1 MKIPKEIYVIIL
13 SLKSKKILDLDIF
26 YNYKI
31 HIPTLEK
38 QQEILAQIE
47 PKEQLIE
54 LLKTNIEQAENQ
66 ANQIME
72 QLFSKD

>member
-1 MKIPKEIYVIIL
+1 MNANINYDNLLVGSTILEIN
-13 SLKSKKILDLDIF
+13 STNLKK
-26 YNYKI
+26 YKI